1 MAQYSRE
8 QVIETMKETGMV
20 PVFYNPDIETSKK
33 VLKAC
38 YDGGVRVFEF
48 TNRGD
53 KAREVFKE
61 LIQYSATLPG
71 LILGVGSISF
81 AKDAREFIKLG
92 ANFVVGPQTV
102 QEVFQVCNW
111 RHIPYVPGCGT
122 VTEVGYASHRFR
134 CEICKVFPGEVL
146 GPAFVKSLKAPMPWV
161 NLMVTGGVAPTEES
175 LREWFKA
182 GVCCVGMGSKLFPKE
197 SLESGDWASITSLC
211 KNCLDIIK
219 TLK

>member
-1 MAQYSRE
+1 M
-8 QVIETMKETGMV
+8 ETGMI
-20 PVFYNPDIETSKK
+20 PVFYNPEIETSKK
-33 VLKAC
+33 VMKAC

-53 KAREVFKE
+53 KAEEVFGE
-61 LIQYSATLPG
+61 LIKYASTLPG
-71 LILGVGSISF
+71 LILGAGSISF
-81 AKDAREFIKLG
+81 GRDARKFIKMG
-92 ANFVVGPQTV
+92 ANFIVGPQTV

-111 RHIPYVPGCGT
+111 RQIPYIPGCGT
-122 VTEVGYASHRFR
+122 VTEVGYASRRFK

-146 GPAFVKSLKAPMPWV
+146 GPSFVKSLKAPMPWV

-197 SLESGDWASITSLC
+197 SIDNGDWATITGLC
-211 KNCLDIIK
+211 RNCLDIIK
-219 TLK
+219 NLK